1 MFKSKKVLILIAI
14 MFIIGFATTSVYNLV
29 AQASVE
35 EEITNSIKKI
45 QKQIELEIQNHTTLA
60 LSSNPYDYVNNIKE
74 VENIVDL
81 GYRALPYIEQNIDES
96 EGSGLMDYI
105 LAIAAEKIAKVDLKK
120 NSKTFWDTGNAFSQ
134 QWKKQLQQTPQE
146 VNNIANSNL
155 SVDEKIKSLET
166 LGIPAI
172 PFIIE
177 SVKEGNNELFPAIPL
192 ILGEESTIQ
201 SSQPADEAAWMKN
214 NETKFEDL
222 KAYVLSK

>member
-1 MFKSKKVLILIAI
+1 M
-14 MFIIGFATTSVYNLV
+14 
-29 AQASVE
+29 
-35 EEITNSIKKI
+35 
-45 QKQIELEIQNHTTLA
+45 
-60 LSSNPYDYVNNIKE
+60 NNIKGIE
-74 VENIVDL
+74 SIVDL

-134 QWKKQLQQTPQE
+134 QWKKQLHQTPQE

-155 SVDEKIKSLET
+155 SADEKIKSLES

-177 SVKEGNNELFPAIPL
+177 RVKEGNNEFFPAIPL
-192 ILGEESTIQ
+192 ILGEESTLQ
-201 SSQPADEAAWMKN
+201 SSQSGNEAAWMKN